1 MLYQFNTTAD
11 LSKLPST
18 FPLYEC
24 IATKL
29 ELMAFEDSEGCIL
42 LAETI
47 ADLEAVRDII
57 NIDVHPCE
65 WAEYVGKDHQYILA
79 VYQLNNDYGI
89 DLYLPLSI
97 TPDNI
102 KEEL

>member
-1 MLYQFNTTAD
+1 MFYQFNTKTD

-24 IATKL
+24 IAIKL
-29 ELMAFEDSEGCIL
+29 ELMAFEGSEGCIL

-47 ADLEAVRDII
+47 ADLDAVRSII

-65 WAEYVGKDHQYILA
+65 WAEYADKDHQYVLA

-89 DLYLPLSI
+89 DLYLPTAI
-97 TPDNI
+97 APDTI